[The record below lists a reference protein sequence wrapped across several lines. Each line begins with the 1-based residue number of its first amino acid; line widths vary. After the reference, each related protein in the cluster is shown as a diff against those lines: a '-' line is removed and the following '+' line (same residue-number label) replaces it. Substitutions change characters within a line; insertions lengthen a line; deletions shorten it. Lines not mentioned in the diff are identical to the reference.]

1 MKTPS
6 KTPPKSAGRQ
16 PPLPPGAH
24 NVPGSQAYRR
34 LQGAPHP
41 GHVEIDKSFVSN
53 PKGGPELVIGRKALH
68 VRDGRTIDK
77 R

>member
-1 MKTPS
+1 
-6 KTPPKSAGRQ
+6 
-16 PPLPPGAH
+16 L
-24 NVPGSQAYRR
+24 PGSQAYRR

-53 PKGGPELVIGRKALH
+53 PEGGPELVIGRKALH